1 MLQKVPASEDFE
13 SATSTVSHDLIAV
26 KSAKKS
32 FVCYDD
38 EVSSLS
44 KEADARPA
52 IDSIAYKQPRIS
64 RQKLTKQRKADP
76 SELTLMEFS
85 LIKLLSEGVFQ
96 KNMSEMPKR
105 QKIKP
110 NSLSSIE
117 KTLNYLKENFSAKS
131 NEHLIA
137 ICKDRGII

>member
-13 SATSTVSHDLIAV
+13 SVTSTVSKDLIAR
-26 KSAKKS
+26 KSAKKN
-32 FVCYDD
+32 FVCYDG
-38 EVSSLS
+38 EVSNLS
-44 KEADARPA
+44 KEADERPA

-64 RQKLTKQRKADP
+64 RQKLTKQRKTDS
-76 SELTLMEFS
+76 SELTLMEFY

-96 KNMSEMPKR
+96 KNMSEMLKR
-105 QKIKP
+105 KNIKP